1 MRDFIQEYGAILSG
15 LVVGSLAHFG
25 RLVAEGRMPTIVQ
38 AIGYIMQLGL
48 VGLTSVVLTEKL
60 GMVDSDLRALT
71 TAILAVSTN
80 EVVQFMKRR
89 SWRPL
94 LDTLMVILHNP
105 VDPRK

>member
-25 RLVAEGRMPTIVQ
+25 RLVAEGRMPTLFQ
-38 AIGYIMQLGL
+38 AIGYLMQLGL
-48 VGLTSVVLTEKL
+48 VGLSAAVLTKKL
-60 GMVDSDLRALT
+60 GIVDMDLRALT

-80 EVVQFMKRR
+80 EVVQYMKRR

-105 VDPRK
+105 TDPRK

>member
-1 MRDFIQEYGAILSG
+1 MRDLIQEYGAILSG

-25 RLVAEGRMPTIVQ
+25 RLVAEGRMPTIFQ
-38 AIGYIMQLGL
+38 AMGYIMQLGL
-48 VGLTSVVLTEKL
+48 VGLTSVVLTKRL

-94 LDTLMVILHNP
+94 LDTLMHILHNP
-105 VDPRK
+105 TDPRP